1 MTTQEQIYFGVTRF
15 GKSGYMASKEPIMSL
30 DQRAIYFGVTRFGK
44 SGYMTTKEPTMPL
57 DPEVDLFW
65 RKTVS
70 AVDQLL
76 ACLDGLTETEL
87 NWRPAE
93 NTNSLF
99 VLATHLLGNV
109 EENIFGV
116 LGGQA
121 VQRDRDA
128 EFISQGTAV
137 EPIRQRWQTLQQRA
151 TTVLTQLS
159 QTELTRERPHPR
171 RGQITGREVCW
182 VVALHAAEHRGQ
194 ATLTR
199 DLILA
204 ARAKQ

>member
-1 MTTQEQIYFGVTRF
+1 
-15 GKSGYMASKEPIMSL
+15 MSL
-30 DQRAIYFGVTRFGK
+30 D
-44 SGYMTTKEPTMPL
+44 
-57 DPEVDLFW
+57 PEIDVFW
-65 RKTVS
+65 QKTVS
-70 AVDQLL
+70 MVDQLM

-99 VLATHLLGNV
+99 ILATHLLGNL

-116 LGGQA
+116 LGGQT

-128 EFISQGTAV
+128 EFVSQGNAV
-137 EPIRQRWQTLQQRA
+137 EPLRQRWQTLQQRA
-151 TTVLTQLS
+151 AAVLAQLS
-159 QTELTRERPHPR
+159 QAELTRERPHPR
-171 RGQITGREVCW
+171 RGQIKGREVCW
-182 VVALHAAEHRGQ
+182 AVALHAAEHMGQ
-194 ATLTR
+194 AALTR